1 MRWFF
6 IILPSSNRSLSKSL
20 RPNSVMPITLALV
33 SKGGGL
39 ALKTEGSFFAFRLAT
54 TATTPSVK
62 GHTRTPTLQ
71 IEIGGVI
78 TNPNQKK
85 SLYE

>member
-1 MRWFF
+1 
-6 IILPSSNRSLSKSL
+6 
-20 RPNSVMPITLALV
+20 MPITLDGEGDV
-33 SKGGGL
+33 

-85 SLYE
+85 GLYE